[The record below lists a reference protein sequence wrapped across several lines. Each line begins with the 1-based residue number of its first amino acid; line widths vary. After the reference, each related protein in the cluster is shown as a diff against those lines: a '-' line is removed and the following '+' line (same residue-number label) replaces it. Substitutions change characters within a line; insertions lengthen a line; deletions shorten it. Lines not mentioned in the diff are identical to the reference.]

1 MHISNVKVKPL
12 LRRQYN
18 MKAKTCDN
26 CNSEIIVVKRG
37 SDYVAECS
45 YCGKPADNTVYFED
59 DYEGEDE

>member
-1 MHISNVKVKPL
+1 
-12 LRRQYN
+12 

-26 CNSEIIVVKRG
+26 CNSEIIVIKRG

-45 YCGKPADNTVYFED
+45 YCGKPADNTVYFEE